1 LLILT
6 RTEKIGYWFGNGDNI
21 SMDTELMNA
30 NEGERTVAVTIT
42 YEYIPYLPEGFS
54 IATPLWLDIG
64 GCHSEIPVPPKS
76 NKFELGSPVW
86 TSPIN
91 GHVVTV
97 VSHLHDGGVNLR
109 LQKDGQDV
117 CVSEAEY
124 GSVSTS
130 EAHHYGK
137 ETSHITRMFECYGV
151 GNMSVGE
158 EWTVRARYDLEKHEP
173 MLNGYGEPEPVMGI
187 AMVYVVED

>member
-1 LLILT
+1 
-6 RTEKIGYWFGNGDNI
+6 
-21 SMDTELMNA
+21 MDTELMNA
-30 NEGERTVAVTIT
+30 NEGEKTVAVTIT
-42 YEYIPYLPEGFS
+42 YEYIPYLPEEFS
-54 IATPLWLDIG
+54 TATPLWLDIG
-64 GCHSEIPVPPKS
+64 GCHSEMPVPSKN
-76 NKFELGSPVW
+76 NKFELVSPVW

-91 GHVVTV
+91 GRVVTV

-124 GSVSTS
+124 GSVSRS
-130 EAHHYGK
+130 EGHHYAK
-137 ETSHITRMFECYGV
+137 EKSHITRMFECYDV
-151 GNMSVGE
+151 GNMSIGE
-158 EWTVRARYDLEKHEP
+158 EWTVKARYDLEKHEP